1 MSKNSTKLSIYFSS
15 DDLMRLRLAD
25 SANPLWETVN
35 SLHML
40 QHRQGA
46 LFFDEWREAVH
57 RTLLDG
63 GPRERTLR
71 LLLALVPYGNY
82 CPDFLTPTDADPDP
96 DLGIESVLTTPV
108 PRIRQELGTLADHAR
123 SPSSLGWLALGEAG
137 SMRLLGGA
145 LRTYHRAALA
155 PFWTRIR
162 AQVHTDLV
170 HRARALRGGGSEAL
184 LASLGPTALWRSPVL
199 EIDYPFDRELHLQ
212 GRGLLLVPSFFCWGR
227 PVALADPGLPPVL
240 VHPIEH
246 SLGWARPAPHPVG
259 LAPLLGPTRSRLL
272 ELVAEGGV
280 CTTTGLAR
288 RLTVSPATASKH
300 LNVLREAHL
309 VQSRQEG
316 RYVLHSVTGLGLGL
330 LRRS

>member
-1 MSKNSTKLSIYFSS
+1 MPRNSANLRIHFSS

-25 SANPLWETVN
+25 SAHSMWETLN

-46 LFFDEWREAVH
+46 LFFDAWRAAVH
-57 RTLLDG
+57 RAMLDG
-63 GPRERTLR
+63 GPGERALR
-71 LLLALVPYGNY
+71 LLLALAPYGNY
-82 CPDFLTPTDADPDP
+82 CPDFLTPTEPDP
-96 DLGIESVLTTPV
+96 DLGIESVLSTPV
-108 PRIRQELGTLADHAR
+108 PRVQEELDTLAAHAR
-123 SPSSLGWLALGEAG
+123 SPSPLGWLASGEAG

-162 AQVHTDLV
+162 AQVHTDLA
-170 HRARALRGGGSEAL
+170 HRARALREGGSEAL
-184 LASLGPTALWRSPVL
+184 LASLGPTARWSRPVL
-199 EIDYPFDRELHLQ
+199 EIDYPFERGLHLR

-246 SLGWARPAPHPVG
+246 TLDWARPAPRSAG
-259 LAPLLGPTRSRLL
+259 LAPLLGSTRSRLL
-272 ELVAEGGV
+272 EMVAEGGT

-316 RYVLHSVTGLGLGL
+316 RYVLHSATALGLGL
-330 LRRS
+330 LRRP